1 MCSVLSRLFS
11 TQGHL
16 AIRTVLV
23 AGWGHLM
30 SLRAGGPQPPPG
42 TPDPGQWSHHHM
54 SPDSCSPEPLLLAAE
69 HTGAAP
75 QLYPATE
82 SAQPAAAQTP
92 ASSEQ
97 SLSLILMLGTSAT
110 ASRVKSVS
118 PSAVTAKEG
127 NTFICKADIW
137 YTSFVI

>member
-75 QLYPATE
+75 PALAEHAPQLLATGELQLHPAVE
-82 SAQPAAAQTP
+82 SAQPAAA
-92 ASSEQ
+92 ASHQ
-97 SLSLILMLGTSAT
+97 PHLSREIRA
-110 ASRVKSVS
+110 
-118 PSAVTAKEG
+118 EC
-127 NTFICKADIW
+127 F
-137 YTSFVI
+137 